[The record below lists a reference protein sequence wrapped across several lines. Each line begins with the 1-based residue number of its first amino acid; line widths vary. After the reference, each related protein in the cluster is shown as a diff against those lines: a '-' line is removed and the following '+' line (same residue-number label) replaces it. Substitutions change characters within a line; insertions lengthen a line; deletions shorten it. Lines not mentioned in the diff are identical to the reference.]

1 MTKTSKTLSLIAY
14 ALGCLLGLLVFWAF
28 ISLADEAKDNTA
40 ETSELK
46 ARVTSLEQELKTTR
60 EALDAQG
67 VVDLNL

>member
-40 ETSELK
+40 LK